1 MEGCHALPQI
11 EGMSHRVQPGDRI
24 PPRRL
29 VAVDS
34 STVTLPDPGG
44 AFTHLLFRRY
54 AGCPI
59 CNLHLRTF
67 ARRHAE
73 LLAANARVVAI
84 FHSSAEELGA
94 AQSVLPFPLL
104 PDPERKLYAE
114 FGVGTSLR
122 SVLDPRAWSAAF
134 RAVASRASPDP
145 SAGRAG
151 GAFGL
156 PADLLISPRGRVVA
170 AKYGV
175 HADDNWSVDAALALL
190 ASARERD
197 GASLE
202 VA

>member
-1 MEGCHALPQI
+1 
-11 EGMSHRVQPGDRI
+11 MSQRPQPGDMVA
-24 PPRRL
+24 PRRL

-34 STVTLPDPGG
+34 SAITLPDPAG

-59 CNLHLRTF
+59 CNLHLRTL
-67 ARRHAE
+67 ARRHTE

-84 FHSSAEELGA
+84 FHSSAEELGPV
-94 AQSVLPFPLL
+94 QSAVPFLL
-104 PDPERKLYAE
+104 VPDPERKLYAE

-175 HADDNWSVDAALALL
+175 HADDAWSVDDVLALL
-190 ASARERD
+190 STARERD
-197 GASLE
+197 RASLE

>member
-1 MEGCHALPQI
+1 
-11 EGMSHRVQPGDRI
+11 MSQRPQPGDMVA
-24 PPRRL
+24 PRRL

-44 AFTHLLFRRY
+44 AFVHLLFRRY

-94 AQSVLPFPLL
+94 VQSALPFPLL

-114 FGVGTSLR
+114 FGVGTSLC
-122 SVLDPRAWSAAF
+122 SVLDPRAWRAAF

-175 HADDNWSVDAALALL
+175 HADDNWSVNDVLALL
-190 ASARERD
+190 STAREGGR
-197 GASLE
+197 ASLE

>member
-1 MEGCHALPQI
+1 
-11 EGMSHRVQPGDRI
+11 MSQRPQPGDMVA
-24 PPRRL
+24 PRRL

-34 STVTLPDPGG
+34 STVTLPDSGG
-44 AFTHLLFRRY
+44 AFIHLLFRRY

-59 CNLHLRTF
+59 CNLHLRTL

-73 LLAANARVVAI
+73 LLAANTRVVAI

-94 AQSVLPFPLL
+94 VRRALPFPLL
-104 PDPERKLYAE
+104 PDPERNLYAE
-114 FGVGTSLR
+114 CGVGTSLR

-145 SAGRAG
+145 SAGRAS

-156 PADLLISPRGRVVA
+156 PADLLISPHGRVVA

-175 HADDNWSVDAALALL
+175 HADDNWSVDDVLALL
-190 ASARERD
+190 STARERD
-197 GASLE
+197 RASLE